1 MKGNANYLR
10 VAKIV
15 GECLQGI
22 SSKIVFIPQ
31 HMVVS
36 RTACTLQHQ
45 KKHENIPNIKLYH
58 QNNTRI
64 IFSEQES
71 KKVHLYSSMAAEIK
85 VKFGGMANFGVN
97 NSTCNIFI
105 SRSVIFGTKAVNLL
119 L

>member
-36 RTACTLQHQ
+36 RTACTLQH
-45 KKHENIPNIKLYH
+45 KKTGEHIQH
-58 QNNTRI
+58 QI
-64 IFSEQES
+64 ISSKITLELLFSEQES
-71 KKVHLYSSMAAEIK
+71 IKFYLYSSMAAEIK
-85 VKFGGMANFGVN
+85 VKFGGMADFGVN
-97 NSTCNIFI
+97 NSACNIFI
-105 SRSVIFGTKAVNLL
+105 FSSVII
-119 L
+119 